1 MFLSGKKKWKKKKH
15 FHMNHRDQVTLNQ
28 AGWQQVKTNRSPMV
42 TKKRVTTSPA
52 WTTHRP
58 LGPDS
63 PGTTVTSETRPH
75 PARSGL
81 CCLLCCSSGAPHPPG
96 ISVSSLSAA
105 HLRLFSSLRLWRQ
118 DFHDILTL
126 ISNATSP
133 NQVRVDL
140 HAENTADDYATLP

>member
-1 MFLSGKKKWKKKKH
+1 MFLSGKKITTKKKH

-28 AGWQQVKTNRSPMV
+28 AGRQQVKTNRSPKV
-42 TKKRVTTSPA
+42 TKRVTTSLA
-52 WTTHRP
+52 WTNHRP

-63 PGTTVTSETRPH
+63 PGTTVTSEPRPH

-81 CCLLCCSSGAPHPPG
+81 CCLLCCSSGAPHPPR
-96 ISVSSLSAA
+96 ISVSSSSAA
-105 HLRLFSSLRLWRQ
+105 HLRLFSSLRLWWQ

-133 NQVRVDL
+133 NQVRVDF